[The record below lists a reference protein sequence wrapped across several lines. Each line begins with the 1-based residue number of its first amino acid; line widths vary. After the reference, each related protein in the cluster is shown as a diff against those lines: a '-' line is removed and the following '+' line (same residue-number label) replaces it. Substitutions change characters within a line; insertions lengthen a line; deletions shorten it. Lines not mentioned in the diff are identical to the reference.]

1 MLKQTR
7 CMYSRALH
15 CTAAHSESDEE
26 WRVEYFIVADLLF
39 PVIKRSPH
47 SMDSVCNSF
56 NRQRVIRNG
65 GAEKYEI

>member
-1 MLKQTR
+1 
-7 CMYSRALH
+7 MYSRALH

-26 WRVEYFIVADLLF
+26 WGVEYFIVADLLF